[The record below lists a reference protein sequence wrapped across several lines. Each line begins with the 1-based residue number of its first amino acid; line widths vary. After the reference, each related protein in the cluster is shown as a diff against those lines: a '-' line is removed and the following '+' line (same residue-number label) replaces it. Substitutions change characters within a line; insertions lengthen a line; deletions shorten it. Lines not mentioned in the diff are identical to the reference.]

1 MSEKN
6 KSALACIREMF
17 KDKIEEDV
25 IKLVLTE
32 CQYDGM

>member
-6 KSALACIREMF
+6 KSKLAYVQEMF
-17 KDKIEEDV
+17 KDKVEEDV